1 MANIIK
7 TEFYKMKRYSVI
19 WIGVATMLTV
29 VLLSRFMATA
39 SDGAS
44 HTLMNFSSNVIWNN
58 LVLIYP
64 ATITLIAGYMIDR
77 ERTDDTLKNILTIP
91 VSFQKLLVRKLV
103 AVGCMAIVLSA
114 VEFLFTIMIFLVSGF
129 PGFTAAGAGKVLF
142 QMIGINLSAYLAV
155 MPVIA
160 FTAQR
165 KGSFM
170 AGVGF
175 TFFYGFVGM
184 MASGHGLRD
193 IYPITA
199 GLTLIGYDD
208 GSGDFAG
215 NSILSIGSLLI
226 ILGVT
231 VVVIAT
237 AKNRERSAEN
247 KKRSRGKNVRG
258 RKVRR
263 R

>member
-1 MANIIK
+1 
-7 TEFYKMKRYSVI
+7 
-19 WIGVATMLTV
+19 
-29 VLLSRFMATA
+29 
-39 SDGAS
+39 
-44 HTLMNFSSNVIWNN
+44 
-58 LVLIYP
+58 
-64 ATITLIAGYMIDR
+64 
-77 ERTDDTLKNILTIP
+77 
-91 VSFQKLLVRKLV
+91 
-103 AVGCMAIVLSA
+103 
-114 VEFLFTIMIFLVSGF
+114 
-129 PGFTAAGAGKVLF
+129 
-142 QMIGINLSAYLAV
+142 MIGINLSAYLAV

-165 KGSFM
+165 RGSFM